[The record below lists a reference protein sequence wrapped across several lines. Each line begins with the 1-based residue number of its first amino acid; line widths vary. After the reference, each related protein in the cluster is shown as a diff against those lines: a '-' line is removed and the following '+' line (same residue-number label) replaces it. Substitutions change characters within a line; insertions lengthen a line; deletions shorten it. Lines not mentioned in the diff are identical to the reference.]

1 MASKDTIG
9 AYKINNTTFYHNLG
23 TGMAPEGIHNSYIVY
38 DLFSEMSW
46 RQEPIGDLHSWFGE
60 YATRRYGQVNHN
72 AEEAWKILSTNVYNS
87 TVRNFHG
94 RVLMIKEPS
103 LKMKELR
110 YTF

>member
-1 MASKDTIG
+1 
-9 AYKINNTTFYHNLG
+9 
-23 TGMAPEGIHNSYIVY
+23 MAPEGIHNSYIVY

-46 RQEPIGDLHSWFGE
+46 RQQPIGNLHSWFGD
-60 YATRRYGQVNHN
+60 YATRRYGQLNHN
-72 AEEAWKILSTNVYNS
+72 AKEAWEILATNVFNS

-110 YTF
+110 YTLLFYHENFNLKTIGV